1 MSDRWPF
8 GPPFSFL
15 PMSRGLLHSLVAA
28 VASLLLV
35 ASPGAAQTGVPAP
48 NATLVAPDAPHQS
61 GANVTISLL
70 TMGNGENVWEL
81 FGHSAIWVHDNV
93 TSRDTVFNWGVFDF
107 RQPHFLQRYL
117 RGKRLYS
124 MGGDSMER
132 VLLEYRDWNRT
143 VLAQELDLT
152 TEQKETILAA
162 IRTNARPENVNY
174 LYDDFRDNCSTRI
187 RDIFDR
193 ALGGRLFSDASHR
206 KGTTYRW
213 HTLRLMQGSFWT
225 MLGVDIALGLPADR
239 PISVWDEMFLPRQL
253 HDYIAGAHL
262 DSPTGARPLV
272 KSERVLFQSTRGPEP
287 ERPPKLGVKL
297 GMAGCAFAILL
308 LCLAAASTKDTP
320 WIRGI
325 TATLLGLWAL
335 VAGLLGV
342 VLTLL
347 WSVTNHV
354 IAHGNENLL
363 LFNPL
368 WLVLVVLLP
377 MFVWSR
383 KAVRATRLVCAAAVT
398 MSVMALVAHL
408 VGVSGQVNLPIIA
421 LALPPALA
429 VAAIVARD

>member
-1 MSDRWPF
+1 M
-8 GPPFSFL
+8 
-15 PMSRGLLHSLVAA
+15 
-28 VASLLLV
+28 
-35 ASPGAAQTGVPAP
+35 
-48 NATLVAPDAPHQS
+48 
-61 GANVTISLL
+61 
-70 TMGNGENVWEL
+70 
-81 FGHSAIWVHDNV
+81 
-93 TSRDTVFNWGVFDF
+93 
-107 RQPHFLQRYL
+107 
-117 RGKRLYS
+117 
-124 MGGDSMER
+124 
-132 VLLEYRDWNRT
+132 
-143 VLAQELDLT
+143 
-152 TEQKETILAA
+152 
-162 IRTNARPENVNY
+162 NY

-206 KGTTYRW
+206 RGTTYRW
-213 HTLRLMQGSFWT
+213 HTLRLMQGSVWT

-272 KSERVLFQSTRGPEP
+272 KSERVLFPSTRGPEP
-287 ERPPKLGVKL
+287 DRPPKLGVKL
-297 GMAGCAFAILL
+297 GIAGCAFAILL

-354 IAHGNENLL
+354 MAHGNENLM

-383 KAVRATRLVCAAAVT
+383 KAVRPTRLVCTAAVT
-398 MSVMALVAHL
+398 VSVMALVAHL
-408 VGVSGQVNLPIIA
+408 VGLSGQANLPIIA

-429 VAAIVARD
+429 IAVIVARHS

>member
-1 MSDRWPF
+1 MLQ
-8 GPPFSFL
+8 GL
-15 PMSRGLLHSLVAA
+15 PRLLVAA
-28 VASLLLV
+28 AASVVLV
-35 ASPGAAQTGVPAP
+35 TGTGVAQTRVAAAKTPFI
-48 NATLVAPDAPHQS
+48 APDALHQN
-61 GANVTISLL
+61 GENVTISLL

-81 FGHSAIWVHDNV
+81 FGHSALWIHDNV
-93 TSRDTVFNWGVFDF
+93 TLRDTVFNWGVFDF
-107 RQPHFLQRYL
+107 QQPHFLQRYL

-124 MGGDSMER
+124 MGGDSMQSI
-132 VLLEYRDWNRT
+132 LLEYRYWNRT

-152 TEQKETILAA
+152 TEQKEAILAA

-193 ALGGRLFSDASHR
+193 ALGGKLISEASHLN
-206 KGTTYRW
+206 GTTYRW

-225 MLGVDIALGLPADR
+225 MLGVDVALGLPADR
-239 PISVWDEMFLPRQL
+239 AISVWDEMFLPRKL
-253 HDYIAGAHL
+253 HDYIAVTQL
-262 DSPTGARPLV
+262 DSQTGTRPLV

-287 ERPPKLGVKL
+287 DGSPTLGVKL
-297 GMAGCAFAILL
+297 GIAGGAFAILL
-308 LCLAAASTKDTP
+308 FCLGVASTKDTP

-325 TATLLGLWAL
+325 TATLVGLWAL

-368 WLVLVVLLP
+368 WLVLALLLP

-398 MSVMALVAHL
+398 MSVMALISHL
-408 VGVSGQVNLPIIA
+408 AGISGQANLPIIA

>member
-1 MSDRWPF
+1 MASASIRA
-8 GPPFSFL
+8 
-15 PMSRGLLHSLVAA
+15 LLASK
-28 VASLLLV
+28 ASLI
-35 ASPGAAQTGVPAP
+35 AS
-48 NATLVAPDAPHQS
+48 DALHEN

-81 FGHSAIWVHDNV
+81 FGHSAIWIHDNP

-132 VLLEYRDWNRT
+132 ILLEYRYWNRT
-143 VLAQELDLT
+143 VVAQELDLT

-193 ALGGRLFSDASHR
+193 ALGGSLFSGASHR

-239 PISVWDEMFLPRQL
+239 PIAVWDEMFLPRQL
-253 HDYIAGAHL
+253 HDYLAVTQL
-262 DSPTGARPLV
+262 DSPTDARPLV

-297 GMAGCAFAILL
+297 GIAGCTFAILL
-308 LCLAAASTKDTP
+308 LCLGVASTKDTP
-320 WIRGI
+320 WIRGV

-335 VAGLLGV
+335 VVGLLGV
-342 VLTLL
+342 ALTLL

-368 WLVLVVLLP
+368 WLVLVLLLP
-377 MFVWSR
+377 RFVWSR
-383 KAVRATRLVCAAAVT
+383 KAVRPTRFVCAAAVT
-398 MSVMALVAHL
+398 MSVLALVAHL
-408 VGVSGQVNLPIIA
+408 VGLSGQANLPIIG

-429 VAAIVARD
+429 IAVVVARHS